1 MKRNAATKILSLL
14 FIVVFACFGI
24 KATTYVPAPAI
35 ENTKSESFSHQSHTP
50 NSELE
55 GLYFP
60 AATGGHGAVQKNII
74 PLLYQVSESDFH
86 CKSLLSA
93 NWQIKESS
101 LLIKDYLWH
110 IYPSHNFW

>member
-1 MKRNAATKILSLL
+1 MNRNVGTKILSLL

-24 KATTYVPAPAI
+24 KATRYVPAT
-35 ENTKSESFSHQSHTP
+35 ENTKPETFSHQSHTP

-60 AATGGHGAVQKNII
+60 TATGGHGAVQKNAI
-74 PLLYQVSESDFH
+74 PLLYQVTASDFH
-86 CKSLLSA
+86 SKPVLWA

-101 LLIKDYLWH
+101 LLIKDYLSH